1 MEKDEQY
8 NKLLSTLQAT
18 KPSLSSK
25 EFDVMAENIMKG
37 VENKRQKQHPVIIA
51 IISICSAAA
60 ILLVVLLC
68 AELFQI
74 NERQGVTENPY
85 FVTVYKK
92 NDAVK
97 ISSLQSL
104 LGYYTQKNSDK
115 QEISAI
121 VEKYINKEKNNIATQ
136 NSAQ

>member
-1 MEKDEQY
+1 MEKDELY
-8 NKLLSTLQAT
+8 NKLVSTLQAT
-18 KPSLSSK
+18 KPSLSLE
-25 EFDVMAENIMKG
+25 EFDAMAENIMKG
-37 VENKRQKQHPVIIA
+37 IANKRQKQHPVITA

-60 ILLVVLLC
+60 ILLLVLLC
-68 AELFQI
+68 TEVLQI
-74 NERQGVTENPY
+74 NERQDVTKNPY
-85 FVTVYKK
+85 FGIVYRK

-115 QEISAI
+115 DDISAI
-121 VEKYINKEKNNIATQ
+121 VKKYINKEKNNTATQ